1 MSVNLA
7 VGQPDQKDPDNA
19 RRTPPEFIEVVR
31 SVLGDIDLDPA
42 SDEAANANIKATNI
56 FRKEDDGLK
65 HDWAGRVF
73 LNPPGGRLDPY
84 TLQPTK
90 SPVKAVSSVALWWAK
105 LIYELQSGR
114 VSEAVF
120 IAFSLEALMTTQ
132 KFAPNLPVTAF
143 PFCVPLKR
151 YDYAASGSAK
161 NGSPPG
167 ASAIVYLGDNYTH
180 FEAEARKLGF
190 VSRGLTA
197 TEARSAA
204 IGI

>member
-7 VGQPDQKDPDNA
+7 VGQSDQKDPDNA

-42 SDEAANANIKATNI
+42 SDAEANERVKATS
-56 FRKEDDGLK
+56 FFSKEDDGLK
-65 HDWAGRVF
+65 HDWVGRVF

-114 VSEAVF
+114 VTEAVF

-132 KFAPNLPVTAF
+132 KFAPLLPVTAF
-143 PFCVPLKR
+143 PFCVPSKR
-151 YDYAASGSAK
+151 YDYAACGSAK

-167 ASAIVYLGDNYTH
+167 ASAIVYLGDRYTN
-180 FEAEARKLGF
+180 FAAEVSRLGF
-190 VSRGLTA
+190 VSKGLTA
-197 TEARSAA
+197 TEARNAA
-204 IGI
+204 ISI

>member
-7 VGQPDQKDPDNA
+7 VGQPDQKDADNS
-19 RRTPPEFIEVVR
+19 RRTPLEFIEVVR
-31 SVLGDIDLDPA
+31 SVLMDIDLDPA
-42 SDEAANANIKATNI
+42 SDQVANENVRAKSI
-56 FRKEDDGLK
+56 FTIEDDGLK
-65 HDWAGRVF
+65 HDWAGQVF

-114 VSEAVF
+114 VTEAVF

-143 PFCVPLKR
+143 PFCVPSKR
-151 YDYAASGSAK
+151 YNYQASADAK

-167 ASAIVYLGDNYTH
+167 ASAIVYLGNNQPL

-197 TEARSAA
+197 TEARNAP